1 MNQVQYY
8 LLDCLF
14 SDDDDA
20 HDDDGDGDDDGDDD
34 GDGDNDNMLILWTYQ
49 VVLV

>member
-1 MNQVQYY
+1 MKQVQYY
-8 LLDCLF
+8 LPDCLLN
-14 SDDDDA
+14 DNDDA